1 VSLRLLSRLQW
12 TGLFAGVAAFAVEQV
27 AGYGLTTDECGPDGM
42 LLGLGNDTWQAMF
55 LTLGVAVL
63 AGAEACAITVLLRT
77 RGVSADDVARSRA
90 RFFAIGA
97 VLANALFFLIML
109 LSGIAS
115 IADPLCRQA

>member
-12 TGLFAGVAAFAVEQV
+12 TGLFAGVIALAVEQV

-42 LLGLGNDTWQAMF
+42 VLGLGNDAWQGLF
-55 LTLGVAVL
+55 LAGGVSVL
-63 AGAEACAITVLLRT
+63 AVAEACAITVLLRT
-77 RGVSADDVARSRA
+77 RGVPAEDVVGSRM